1 MRFDEFAPAPKAPTP
16 EQARIKSLKAQR
28 DRAADAL
35 KSERDRQRLQRAQRA
50 MTQTKPS
57 SVP

>member
-1 MRFDEFAPAPKAPTP
+1 MRFAEFAPVPKAPTP
-16 EQARIKSLKAQR
+16 EQTRIKSLKAQR

-50 MTQTKPS
+50 IANNR
-57 SVP
+57 